1 MSGFVGVVDL
11 LNEQRIQ
18 RMAITATTERAAVT
32 VPPRRRWQGISWTAW
47 FWVAP
52 ALILLGVFFI
62 WPLINTI
69 WLSLQNADS
78 TVFVGLKNY
87 TLIFTSPNLL
97 DVLKNNLLWLVVATI
112 LTVGLGLVIAV
123 LVDRVRIESIIKS
136 AIFIPMA
143 ISFVGAGVIWRF
155 MYIYEPANT
164 TQIGL
169 LNAVLSIFHIGPQVW
184 TINEA
189 INNFALIAVY
199 VWMWT
204 GFSMVIISAAL
215 KGIPDDVIE
224 AAKIDGASRLTMF
237 WRVTIPMI
245 APTLSVVTIT
255 MLINILKIFDVV
267 YVMTGGNY
275 HTSVVAM
282 EFYNQLF
289 NFSNF
294 GLGSAF
300 AVLLTIVI
308 LPVMYLNIRR
318 LRAEEG
324 MR

>member
-1 MSGFVGVVDL
+1 
-11 LNEQRIQ
+11 
-18 RMAITATTERAAVT
+18 MATTATTERAVLKA
-32 VPPRRRWQGISWTAW
+32 PPRPRRKAEGFSWTAW
-47 FWVAP
+47 FWIAP

-62 WPLINTI
+62 WPLIDTFI
-69 WLSLQNADS
+69 LSLQNKDS
-78 TVFVGLKNY
+78 TTFVGLRNY
-87 TLIFTSPNLL
+87 RTIFTDPDLL
-97 DVLKNNLLWLVVATI
+97 DVIKNNLLWLVVATA
-112 LTVGLGLVIAV
+112 LTVGLGLLVAV
-123 LVDRVRIESIIKS
+123 LVDRVKIESIIKS
-136 AIFIPMA
+136 ALFIPMA

-169 LNAVLSIFHIGPQVW
+169 LNAILSIFRIPPQTW

-189 INNFALIAVY
+189 YNNFALIAAY

-224 AAKIDGASRLTMF
+224 AARIDGASRLTMF
-237 WRVTIPMI
+237 WRVTMPMI
-245 APTLSVVTIT
+245 APTLGVVTTT
-255 MLINILKIFDVV
+255 MIINILKIFDVV

-289 NFSNF
+289 NFGNF
-294 GLGSAF
+294 GISSAL

-308 LPVMYLNIRR
+308 LPVMVINIRR
-318 LRAEEG
+318 LRAEE
-324 MR
+324 RTR